1 MTRRVLGAIREQKLF
16 WRFTVLSFL
25 AFAALTAY
33 LVAAVAPAIE
43 QFVITEQE
51 REAVVFINRFAQRN
65 LQASDFIVPA
75 SPAAAARLDSF
86 LSLLPVRGIVSAVL
100 LDGQGRLLAAM
111 PDADASYVAWVGEEE
126 GYVRAMRELESTV
139 GFQTLNP
146 AVSPQGIAEAMTMY
160 VPITIGADETPVAV
174 LHTVAR
180 TGFIREA
187 IDATRRELTNRILL
201 SLVGLYLILSVIV
214 YGASRTIVRQN
225 TQLAETAE
233 RLRQSLVRERE
244 LSAAKGRFVE
254 IASHQLKTP
263 VTEIGWALEIFSAP
277 KAGKAERAA
286 AMAGIES
293 GHHAL
298 QSIIFDLLTVS
309 ELGFTYTVTSP
320 APVRLGE
327 LTARVRD
334 VLAETAK
341 DAEVTVAYAPMPAVP
356 EVLGSAV
363 TVERAVRNLLE
374 NAITYSRP
382 GGTVLV
388 DIRAERGGVR
398 WEVRDQGIGVPPEDR
413 GSLFTQFFRAKNA
426 VERKNVGTGLGLFI
440 AKTVVE
446 GHGGE
451 VRYQP
456 DSSGVGSRFS
466 FWLPSRPPPPQSGNG
481 NGRA

>member
-263 VTEIGWALEIFSAP
+263 VTEIG
-277 KAGKAERAA
+277 
-286 AMAGIES
+286 
-293 GHHAL
+293 
-298 QSIIFDLLTVS
+298 
-309 ELGFTYTVTSP
+309 
-320 APVRLGE
+320 
-327 LTARVRD
+327 
-334 VLAETAK
+334 
-341 DAEVTVAYAPMPAVP
+341 
-356 EVLGSAV
+356 
-363 TVERAVRNLLE
+363 
-374 NAITYSRP
+374 
-382 GGTVLV
+382 
-388 DIRAERGGVR
+388 
-398 WEVRDQGIGVPPEDR
+398 
-413 GSLFTQFFRAKNA
+413 
-426 VERKNVGTGLGLFI
+426 
-440 AKTVVE
+440 
-446 GHGGE
+446 
-451 VRYQP
+451 
-456 DSSGVGSRFS
+456 
-466 FWLPSRPPPPQSGNG
+466 
-481 NGRA
+481 